1 MEEQF
6 PSSTTRATR
15 NSRVV
20 NFVRTDGPL
29 NSLHCHCQ
37 VFTFSGRVCVY
48 ERGNV
53 PCRPVYGAISK
64 GLSYDIHHDIR
75 DSCWEHC
82 FCEYCRINYLNV
94 TDGSPT
100 ADIVG

>member
-1 MEEQF
+1 MEEQS
-6 PSSTTRATR
+6 PPSTTRATR

-94 TDGSPT
+94 ADGSPT